1 MAAPKEGGSTR
12 TAASRIYGD
21 ALVWDDHAGFESRPD
36 ADLSQL
42 RHWREAGVTYL
53 SVNVGYDVRPWDNT
67 VKTLAAFRRQIAG
80 EPERFLLVER
90 AADVRRAKAE
100 GKLAITFDIEG
111 MESLDGE
118 VDMVSAYYDLG
129 VRHMLF
135 AYNRNNRA
143 GGGCQDQD
151 VGLTGF
157 GRAVVREMNRVGM
170 VVDCSHSGY
179 RTTMEAMEVSSAPVV
194 FSHSNPRALCDHPR
208 NIRDDQIK
216 ACAATGGVIGINGVS
231 LFLGDNDI
239 RPERFV
245 DHVAYVAEL
254 VGAEHLGLGLD
265 YMDETDGLT
274 ETLARNQTYWPA
286 SLGYD
291 QSIEVMAPDTLPR
304 ITELLLERG
313 FSQTEVEGVLGENFL
328 KVAERVWK

>member
-1 MAAPKEGGSTR
+1 M
-12 TAASRIYGD
+12 
-21 ALVWDDHAGFESRPD
+21 WDDHAGFESRPD
-36 ADLSQL
+36 ADLAQL
-42 RHWREAGVTYL
+42 DHWQAAGVTYL

-80 EPERFLLVER
+80 EPDRFVLAERV
-90 AADVRRAKAE
+90 ADVRRAKSE

-143 GGGCQDQD
+143 GGGCQDED

-157 GRAVVREMNRVGM
+157 GRAVVQEMNRVGM

-179 RTTMEAMEVSSAPVV
+179 RTTMEAMEASSAPVV

-216 ACAATGGVIGINGVS
+216 ACAATGGVIGINGIS

-245 DHVAYVAEL
+245 DHVAYVADL
-254 VGAEHLGLGLD
+254 VGAEHLGMGLD
-265 YMDETDGLT
+265 YFSDGDELT
-274 ETLARNQTYWPA
+274 ETLARNEDYWPA

-291 QSIEVMAPDTLPR
+291 QSIDVMAPSVLLR
-304 ITELLLERG
+304 VTELLLARG
-313 FSQTEVEGVLGENFL
+313 FSQAEVEGVLGKNFL
-328 KVAERVWK
+328 RVAETAWK

>member
-1 MAAPKEGGSTR
+1 MAAPKEGGTTM
-12 TAASRIYGD
+12 TAATRIYGD

>member
-1 MAAPKEGGSTR
+1 MAAPKEGGWTM

>member
-1 MAAPKEGGSTR
+1 MAAPKEGGSTM
-12 TAASRIYGD
+12 TAATRIYGD

>member
-1 MAAPKEGGSTR
+1 MAAPKEGGSTM
-12 TAASRIYGD
+12 TAATRIYGD

-42 RHWREAGVTYL
+42 RHWQEAGVTYL

>member
-1 MAAPKEGGSTR
+1 M
-12 TAASRIYGD
+12 TAATQIYGD

-42 RHWREAGVTYL
+42 DHWQDAGVTYL

-67 VKTLAAFRRQIAG
+67 VKTLAAFRRQIAS
-80 EPERFLLVER
+80 EPDRFLLVENVS
-90 AADVRRAKAE
+90 DVRRAKSE

-143 GGGCQDQD
+143 GGGCQDED
-151 VGLTGF
+151 VGLTDF
-157 GRAVVREMNRVGM
+157 GRAVVQEMNRVGM
-170 VVDCSHSGY
+170 VVDCSHSAY
-179 RTTMEAMEVSSAPVV
+179 RTTMEAMEISSAPVV

-231 LFLGDNDI
+231 LFLGDHDI

-254 VGAEHLGLGLD
+254 VGPEHLGLGID
-265 YMDETDGLT
+265 YVNETDELT
-274 ETLARNQTYWPA
+274 ETLARNQTYWPS

-313 FSQTEVEGVLGENFL
+313 FSQAEVEGVLGENFL
-328 KVAERVWK
+328 RVAETAWK

>member
-1 MAAPKEGGSTR
+1 M
-12 TAASRIYGD
+12 TAATQIYAD
-21 ALVWDDHAGFESRPD
+21 AVVWDDHAGFESRPD
-36 ADLSQL
+36 ADLAQL
-42 RHWREAGVTYL
+42 RDWQDAGVTYL
-53 SVNVGYDVRPWDNT
+53 SVNVGFDVRPWDNT
-67 VKTLAAFRRQIAG
+67 IKTLAAFRRQIAG
-80 EPERFLLVER
+80 APERFVLVER
-90 AADVRRAKAE
+90 VADVRRAKAE

-118 VDMVSAYYDLG
+118 IDMVSTYYDLG

-143 GGGCQDQD
+143 GAGCQDED
-151 VGLTGF
+151 VGLSDF

-170 VVDCSHSGY
+170 VVDCSHSGH
-179 RTTMEAMEVSSAPVV
+179 RTTLEAMEFSSAPVI

-231 LFLGDNDI
+231 LFLGDHDI

-245 DHVAYVAEL
+245 DHVVYVAEL
-254 VGAEHLGLGLD
+254 VGAEHLGMGLD
-265 YMDETDGLT
+265 YFGESDDLT
-274 ETLARNQTYWPA
+274 ETLARNEAYWPA

-291 QSIEVMAPDTLPR
+291 QAIDVMAPSVLPR
-304 ITELLLERG
+304 VTELLLDRG
-313 FSQTEVEGVLGENFL
+313 FSQAEVEGVLGENFL
-328 KVAERVWK
+328 RVAERAWK

>member
-1 MAAPKEGGSTR
+1 M
-12 TAASRIYGD
+12 TAATQIYAD

-36 ADLSQL
+36 ADLAQL
-42 RHWREAGVTYL
+42 DHWQKAGVTYL

-67 VKTLAAFRRQIAG
+67 VKTLAAFRRQIAR
-80 EPERFLLVER
+80 EPDRFVLVER
-90 AADVRRAKAE
+90 VADVRRAKSE

-118 VDMVSAYYDLG
+118 VDMVCAYYDLG

-143 GGGCQDQD
+143 GGGCQDED

-157 GRAVVREMNRVGM
+157 GRDVVQEMNRVGM

-179 RTTMEAMEVSSAPVV
+179 RTTMDAMEISSAPVV

-216 ACAATGGVIGINGVS
+216 ACAATGGVIGINGIS

-254 VGAEHLGLGLD
+254 VGAEHLGMGLD
-265 YMDETDGLT
+265 YFNEPDDLMETV
-274 ETLARNQTYWPA
+274 ARNQTYWPA

-313 FSQTEVEGVLGENFL
+313 FSQSEVEGVLGENFL

>member
-1 MAAPKEGGSTR
+1 M
-12 TAASRIYGD
+12 TAAAQIYAD
-21 ALVWDDHAGFESRPD
+21 AVVWDDHAGFESRPD
-36 ADLSQL
+36 ADLAQL
-42 RHWREAGVTYL
+42 RDWQDAGVTYL
-53 SVNVGYDVRPWDNT
+53 SVNVGFDVRPWDNT

-80 EPERFLLVER
+80 EPERFVLVER
-90 AADVRRAKAE
+90 VADVRRAKAE

-118 VDMVSAYYDLG
+118 IDMVSTYYDLG

-143 GGGCQDQD
+143 GAGCQDED
-151 VGLTGF
+151 VGLSDF

-170 VVDCSHSGY
+170 VVDCSHSGH
-179 RTTMEAMEVSSAPVV
+179 RTTLEAMEVSSAPVI

-231 LFLGDNDI
+231 LFLGDHDI

-245 DHVAYVAEL
+245 DHVVYVAEL

-265 YMDETDGLT
+265 YFGESDDLT
-274 ETLARNQTYWPA
+274 ETLARNEAYWPA

-291 QSIEVMAPDTLPR
+291 QAIDVMAPSVLPR
-304 ITELLLERG
+304 VTELLLDRG
-313 FSQTEVEGVLGENFL
+313 FSQAEVEGVLGENFL
-328 KVAERVWK
+328 RVAERAWK

>member
-1 MAAPKEGGSTR
+1 M
-12 TAASRIYGD
+12 TAAAQIYAD
-21 ALVWDDHAGFESRPD
+21 AVVWDDHAGFESRPD
-36 ADLSQL
+36 ADLAQL
-42 RHWREAGVTYL
+42 RDWQDAGVTYL
-53 SVNVGYDVRPWDNT
+53 SVNVGFDVRPWDNT

-80 EPERFLLVER
+80 EPERFVLVER
-90 AADVRRAKAE
+90 VADVRRAKAD

-118 VDMVSAYYDLG
+118 VDMVSTYYDLG

-143 GGGCQDQD
+143 GAGCQDED
-151 VGLTGF
+151 VGLTDF

-170 VVDCSHSGY
+170 VVDCSHSGH
-179 RTTMEAMEVSSAPVV
+179 RTTLEAMEFSSAPVI

-231 LFLGDNDI
+231 LFLGDHDI

-245 DHVAYVAEL
+245 DHVVYVAEL

-265 YMDETDGLT
+265 YFGESDDLT
-274 ETLARNQTYWPA
+274 ETLARNEAYWPA

-291 QSIEVMAPDTLPR
+291 QAIDVMAPSVLPR
-304 ITELLLERG
+304 VTELLLDRG
-313 FSQTEVEGVLGENFL
+313 FSQVEVEGVLGENFL
-328 KVAERVWK
+328 RVAERAWK

>member
-1 MAAPKEGGSTR
+1 M
-12 TAASRIYGD
+12 TAANQIYAD
-21 ALVWDDHAGFESRPD
+21 AVVWDDHAGFESRPD
-36 ADLSQL
+36 ADLAQL
-42 RHWREAGVTYL
+42 RDWQDAGVTYL
-53 SVNVGYDVRPWDNT
+53 SVNVGFDVRPWDNT

-80 EPERFLLVER
+80 EPERFVLVER
-90 AADVRRAKAE
+90 VADVRRAKAD

-118 VDMVSAYYDLG
+118 VDMVSTYYDLG

-135 AYNRNNRA
+135 AYNLNNRA
-143 GGGCQDQD
+143 GAGCQDED
-151 VGLTGF
+151 VGLTDF

-170 VVDCSHSGY
+170 VVDCSHSGH
-179 RTTMEAMEVSSAPVV
+179 RTTLEAMEVSSAPVI

-231 LFLGDNDI
+231 LFLGDHDI

-245 DHVAYVAEL
+245 DHVVYVAEL

-265 YMDETDGLT
+265 YFGESDDLT
-274 ETLARNQTYWPA
+274 ETLARNEAYWPA

-291 QSIEVMAPDTLPR
+291 QAIDVMAPSVLPR
-304 ITELLLERG
+304 VTELLLDRG
-313 FSQTEVEGVLGENFL
+313 FSQAEVEGVLGENFL
-328 KVAERVWK
+328 RVAERAWK